1 MIEVLSEFRTHE
13 KTVIFSTHLMETAE
27 RLCNDILLINK
38 AKKVVGGSLRE
49 IKASFGK
56 NLIALRV
63 KGGDGVLRDRSL
75 VTRMIEHADETEVQL
90 ADNADAQALLK
101 RLLETGAQID
111 KFERI
116 EPSLN
121 DIFIEKVKET

>member
-1 MIEVLSEFRTHE
+1 
-13 KTVIFSTHLMETAE
+13 
-27 RLCNDILLINK
+27 
-38 AKKVVGGSLRE
+38 
-49 IKASFGK
+49 
-56 NLIALRV
+56 
-63 KGGDGVLRDRSL
+63 
-75 VTRMIEHADETEVQL
+75 MIEHADETEVQL

-121 DIFIEKVKET
+121 DIFVEKVKET